1 MTNQDVHFTNS
12 LAPFILLRDLHYPGA
27 LKMSEIENIASDVT
41 AQLKRWGDLSSSDS
55 ETPLLD
61 LVYAELH
68 RQAHRYLRNE
78 RAGHTLQTTALVNEA
93 YLKLAR
99 QKSFPW
105 QSRSQFYGV
114 AAKLMRQ
121 ILIDHARSKNR
132 LRRGGPKAD
141 LPLDTTLI
149 AVSDDRFDLL
159 ELNEVLENLAVK
171 DPELARIVELR
182 FFAGLDVSETAATLA
197 ISESTVKRGWA
208 TAKAWL
214 NRELNR

>member
-1 MTNQDVHFTNS
+1 MTDSKETTS
-12 LAPFILLRDLHYPGA
+12 
-27 LKMSEIENIASDVT
+27 SVT
-41 AQLKRWGDLSSSDS
+41 EQLKRWGDLSSSDT
-55 ETPLLD
+55 EAALLD
-61 LVYAELH
+61 MVYAELH
-68 RQAHRYLRNE
+68 RQAHRHLRKE

-93 YLKLAR
+93 YLKLSR

-105 QSRSQFYGV
+105 QSRTQFYGV
-114 AAKLMRQ
+114 AATLMRR

-132 LRRGGPKAD
+132 LRRGGPHAD
-141 LPLDTTLI
+141 LPLDTTI
-149 AVSDDRFDLL
+149 ISTVSDDRFDLL

-214 NRELNR
+214 HRELNR